1 MSVVL
6 CRSDVFVRVKTRVQK
21 LTRRSIFERDM
32 DGGTLFNGLFSKEYF
47 KICGIATLSHRQNY
61 EGGMENMQKKDQPFE
76 PWIGYYKIEYLD
88 KEPKVAENTLFDT
101 VFSKLEK
108 IQRQVMLKR
117 IKEAESR
124 LTSLEASLN
133 FFLAKDGR

>member
-1 MSVVL
+1 
-6 CRSDVFVRVKTRVQK
+6 
-21 LTRRSIFERDM
+21 
-32 DGGTLFNGLFSKEYF
+32 
-47 KICGIATLSHRQNY
+47 
-61 EGGMENMQKKDQPFE
+61 MQKNDQPFE
-76 PWIGYYKIEYLD
+76 ARTEYYKIEYLD